1 MEARIHHAYRHWMVQ
16 LKHSTTQ
23 RDFLYRCGRLDGT
36 LDLLRTIY
44 GKDSHEYKVLR
55 ASVHMVELET
65 AQRLG
70 LTYPD
75 DKQ

>member
-1 MEARIHHAYRHWMVQ
+1 MITRIHNAYTHWMIAM
-16 LKHSTTQ
+16 KNSTTQ

-44 GKDSHEYKVLR
+44 GKDSIEYKVLR
-55 ASVHMVELET
+55 ESVHMVELDA

-70 LTYPD
+70 LSYPD
-75 DKQ
+75 DEQ